1 MENCVHSKYYVIFAS
16 LITDEMNIQSLQCA
30 IKETMTAISN
40 TVQFVG
46 IEKQSTCP
54 SVCAM

>member
-1 MENCVHSKYYVIFAS
+1 MEKCVHSKYYVIFAS

-40 TVQFVG
+40 TVQIRG
-46 IEKQSTCP
+46 TRKTIPSP
-54 SVCAM
+54 SVCTM